1 MSMELCLHQGFKRG
15 FEDRKLAA
23 AASSVERINDD
34 SSRLVLYETLLSYES
49 YIGLD
54 MKRTFVPEI

>member
-1 MSMELCLHQGFKRG
+1 MSMELCLHQGLKRG
-15 FEDRKLAA
+15 FEVRKLAA

-34 SSRLVLYETLLSYES
+34 NSRLVLFETLLSYES

-54 MKRTFVPEI
+54 VERTFVPEI